1 MSSVTL
7 GSEQRSQSLPD
18 ELERLHLSGRAT
30 DAQFAQNP
38 LPVARAMGRA
48 LATLHCS
55 NPPDGLAGRT
65 DTEADAALEAVRRGD
80 LPPAPFDR
88 VKPETLTAML
98 DNRPDMSKAVLTHGA
113 PIVSAVVLV
122 DSVATF
128 EPAGTEGL
136 DPAERDLAI
145 VIRSIAE
152 TFTSEVAATF
162 IEGYEEAGGTLPH
175 GPTLDWYGVVAAF
188 R

>member
-1 MSSVTL
+1 MDPA
-7 GSEQRSQSLPD
+7 SEQRFRSLPD
-18 ELERLHLSGRAT
+18 ELEGLRLNGRAT

-48 LATLHCS
+48 LAVLHLS
-55 NPPDGLAGRT
+55 IPSADLPART
-65 DTEADAALEAVRRGD
+65 PTEADAALASVARGE

-88 VKPETLTAML
+88 VRPETLNTML
-98 DNRPDMSKAVLTHGA
+98 ANRPDATNAVLTHGS
-113 PIVSAVVLV
+113 PVVSAAVLTNSVV
-122 DSVATF
+122 TF
-128 EPAGTEGL
+128 EPAGTEGF

-145 VIRSIAE
+145 AIRSIAE

-162 IEGYEEAGGTLPH
+162 IEGYEEAGGSLPH